1 MLCLRFGGLVLAH
14 WLNVFPLT
22 AVLRSSSMRKPQ
34 LKINVALG
42 KPASQSST
50 SNSKHV
56 ASKAVNGILMSDMD
70 RCIST
75 KSQYGA
81 WWQVDL
87 VAVYEIHTIVITSPS
102 EKPNN
107 RLPHNKGMYTY
118 VYMCVRACE
127 CGNII

>member
-1 MLCLRFGGLVLAH
+1 MAH
-14 WLNVFPLT
+14 WLNLFPLT
-22 AVLRSSSMRKPQ
+22 AVLRGSSSMRKPQ

-87 VAVYEIHTIVITSPS
+87 VAVYEIHTVVITSPS

-107 RLPHNKGMYTY
+107 IEILGLPHNKGMYTY
-118 VYMCVRACE
+118 VYMCVRASAATSYKYKTK
-127 CGNII
+127 